1 MIEPRLASHMRV
13 TALNR
18 LAGANNDGFM
28 VLRRGDAVAGALIL
42 IILSRGKNPRLFE
55 YVTGFDGAGKWQ
67 RANNQSSQSQAAIDL
82 YCETRVKS
90 DADIWLIELNIAD
103 DERLDLYLTL

>member
-13 TALNR
+13 AALNR
-18 LAGANNDGFM
+18 LASANNDGFM

-42 IILSRGKNPRLFE
+42 IVLSRGKSPVLFE
-55 YVTGFDGAGKWQ
+55 HVTGFDGHIKWQ
-67 RANNQSSQSQAAIDL
+67 ETLNQSSQNQAAIDH
-82 YCETRVKS
+82 YCEKRVKS

-103 DERLDLYLTL
+103 DERLDLYLTV